1 MNILPWRVKAF
12 ASNHLP
18 LAYHL
23 LANLHTRRRSAEYWD
38 TRLAESWDQRHWP
51 AKNALIARLTSP
63 GDHILDIA
71 CGNGGILKHLQSLG
85 YRRLEGLEISGYAV
99 ERLRAEGLTM
109 HRGSVPTLPLPDAE
123 YDVVIASQVLEHV
136 IRRHHFAREI
146 ARILKDE
153 GYISDYSVDTSAAHP
168 RIKITNKIVNRSSA
182 IAGLRRVSRPGL
194 RRYVGADE
202 IPRVLGGM
210 GLAILSTSRGVLSG
224 REARKQK
231 VGGELLAY
239 VW

>member
-1 MNILPWRVKAF
+1 MSTVTDPIAD
-12 ASNHLP
+12 
-18 LAYHL
+18 L
-23 LANLHTRRRSAEYWD
+23 LARIRNGTRA
-38 TRLAESWDQRHWP
+38 QRP
-51 AKNALIARLTSP
+51 EVL
-63 GDHILDIA
+63 
-71 CGNGGILKHLQSLG
+71 
-85 YRRLEGLEISGYAV
+85 
-99 ERLRAEGLTM
+99 
-109 HRGSVPTLPLPDAE
+109 VPYSRIKA
-123 YDVVIASQVLEHV
+123 
-136 IRRHHFAREI
+136 EI

-153 GYISDYSVDTSAAHP
+153 GYITDYSVDTTAEHP
-168 RIKITNKIVNRSSA
+168 QIKIVNKLANRSSA
-182 IAGLRRVSRPGL
+182 IEGLRRISRPGL